1 MSGRLA
7 KADALAW
14 LEAHVW
20 SRQGHRGP
28 LSFQHRRSKKASCV
42 SGQTLASATVEALLP
57 LVGLFCTTSLSVSLS
72 ASLAPPLTFY
82 KPGTARCQH
91 TAATTSSFLLGR
103 CHRVIT
109 VVPKYNLRILLN
121 TCRELPCG

>member
-7 KADALAW
+7 EADALAW

-42 SGQTLASATVEALLP
+42 SGSDTGQRHSGGNP
-57 LVGLFCTTSLSVSLS
+57 SLGGTFFYNISVCQSVC
-72 ASLAPPLTFY
+72 
-82 KPGTARCQH
+82 KP
-91 TAATTSSFLLGR
+91 SSTPDFL
-103 CHRVIT
+103 
-109 VVPKYNLRILLN
+109 
-121 TCRELPCG
+121 

>member
-42 SGQTLASATVEALLP
+42 SGSDTGQRHSGGT
-57 LVGLFCTTSLSVSLS
+57 
-72 ASLAPPLTFY
+72 ASLGGTFLY
-82 KPGTARCQH
+82 NISVCQSVCKP
-91 TAATTSSFLLGR
+91 SSTPDFL
-103 CHRVIT
+103 
-109 VVPKYNLRILLN
+109 
-121 TCRELPCG
+121 

>member
-7 KADALAW
+7 EADALAW

-28 LSFQHRRSKKASCV
+28 LSFQHRQSKKASCV
-42 SGQTLASATVEALLP
+42 SGSDTGQRHSGGTASLGGT
-57 LVGLFCTTSLSVSLS
+57 FFYNISVSLS

-91 TAATTSSFLLGR
+91 TAATTSSFLLG
-103 CHRVIT
+103 
-109 VVPKYNLRILLN
+109 
-121 TCRELPCG
+121 